1 MTAAFTSLTR
11 WMGRWIGPAGIIAA
25 VVFLAGRIALEP
37 CRKLPHFDDGGME
50 AYSAVETFNLKKMP
64 QPFEVGLF
72 GSSVAVWGLM
82 PEVIAEQMGRPP
94 EQLRKL
100 CVQGG
105 TTFDMR
111 NLIREQGARFRE
123 MKVALVEIN
132 PRLLYAGLEGDER
145 MEFDLWQHASLRE
158 RLMLGQPE
166 VRRLQVAEWLLPLG
180 STRRPLGTAYLNL
193 LDPDPGAPIA
203 PYIDSRLRPFG
214 DWNVADP
221 ARARFSLKKRI
232 TPDEV
237 ARRIAMRWRPSALLD
252 HCLREFIDLVEARGA
267 TLILHEMPVHP
278 AVMERMLN
286 VPEYRRGLDDFEAY
300 IGSLGIPETH
310 IVRVGSIAELG
321 IPENGMR
328 DHTHMNEI
336 GARIYS
342 QHLGKETARI
352 LGSKKGS
359 GTSAP

>member
-1 MTAAFTSLTR
+1 MTATLTSLTR
-11 WMGRWIGPAGIIAA
+11 GMGRWIGPAGMIAA
-25 VVFLAGRIALEP
+25 LVFLAGRIALEP
-37 CRKLPHFDDGGME
+37 FRKLPHFDDGGME
-50 AYSAVETFNLKKMP
+50 AYSAVETFQLKKMP
-64 QPFEVGLF
+64 KPFEIGLF

-82 PEVIAEQMGRPP
+82 PEVIAEQIGRPP

-111 NLIREQGARFRE
+111 NLIRGHDASFRE

-132 PRLLYAGLEGDER
+132 PRLLHAGLEGDER

-180 STRRPLGTAYLNL
+180 SIRRPLGTAYLNL

-203 PYIDSRLRPFG
+203 PHIDSRLRPFG
-214 DWNVADP
+214 DWKVSDP
-221 ARARFSLKKRI
+221 ARASFSPKKRI

-237 ARRIAMRWRPSALLD
+237 ARRITLRWRPSALLD
-252 HCLREFIDLVEARGA
+252 HCLREFIGMVEAQGA

-278 AVMERMLN
+278 AVMERLLG

-300 IGSLGIPETH
+300 IKSLGVPETR
-310 IVRVGSIAELG
+310 IVRVRSITELG
-321 IPENGMR
+321 ISENGLR

-336 GARIYS
+336 GARAYS
-342 QHLGKETARI
+342 QHLGRETARI
-352 LGSKKGS
+352 LASRERG
-359 GTSAP
+359 GTTAR